1 MVFRGDR
8 CNLPICMIL
17 VMFLL
22 NLRNANSDD
31 SIFLSD
37 ETSANSSN
45 ITYTSASTPDTS
57 FNSTSDDPET
67 STDITNTLEPSTGTT
82 NTLEPST
89 GTTNNPEPSAGT
101 SVDPN
106 PSTSSET
113 TVVTTGLSTYKT
125 EITTT
130 ETMTATQ
137 STSTMQI
144 TTGNESVTDTTTA
157 SGNTNGCFPG
167 AFPFGN
173 TCISPIENG
182 SVIITALILSIVSF
196 IGVLGTAS
204 YMLFSRKYTS
214 KKGRPITKSYNIPQ
228 HEMVKSPSRIESAH
242 SSISSPNRQ
251 QNTSVKE
258 KFSNNSTPLNRT
270 TITKS
275 SRVQANVLEKQP
287 EYNMI
292 KMKQRQSSHDR
303 SNNNFCV
310 SRVLYTV
317 LFLTSISLAG
327 ITFLILISFLLC
339 LCSRRI
345 SACNSNP
352 TINKESGLLDVS
364 DDDDDDDDDDSTAA
378 ILPTTKRKVQISNV
392 LKNIIDTNQRNN
404 SNQTYNNY
412 NVTIP
417 TLQASTSNPFTEL
430 LPIPELPKGR
440 RVQST
445 NFTQRSYESYQLP
458 TRQSTNKYE
467 YDDTAS
473 SKF

>member
-1 MVFRGDR
+1 MVFHGNL

-17 VMFLL
+17 VIFLL
-22 NLRNANSDD
+22 SLRNANSDD

-37 ETSANSSN
+37 EISANSSN
-45 ITYTSASTPDTS
+45 TTDTSDSTPDIS
-57 FNSTSDDPET
+57 FTSTSDDPEA
-67 STDITNTLEPSTGTT
+67 SNGTT
-82 NTLEPST
+82 SNPESSN
-89 GTTNNPEPSAGT
+89 GTTNNPEPSTGT

-113 TVVTTGLSTYKT
+113 TVVTTGLSTPRT

-144 TTGNESVTDTTTA
+144 TTGNESVSDTTTT

-173 TCISPIENG
+173 TCISPVENG

-258 KFSNNSTPLNRT
+258 KFSHNSTPLNRT

-275 SRVQANVLEKQP
+275 SRVKANVLEKQP
-287 EYNMI
+287 EYNMV

-303 SNNNFCV
+303 SN
-310 SRVLYTV
+310 
-317 LFLTSISLAG
+317 
-327 ITFLILISFLLC
+327 
-339 LCSRRI
+339 RRI
-345 SACNSNP
+345 SASNSNP
-352 TINKESGLLDVS
+352 TINKESGLLDVT
-364 DDDDDDDDDDSTAA
+364 DDDDDDDDDDSTTA

-430 LPIPELPKGR
+430 LPIPELPKGK

-467 YDDTAS
+467 YDDTTS